1 MPGGAHENMRGWSP
15 EEDGLL
21 LDLIQVHSRITP
33 HDSPKPPDLGL
44 PAGAW
49 FFPMGVWACLT
60 PVRTES
66 SRGRRNRA
74 SAGN

>member
-21 LDLIQVHSRITP
+21 LDLIQVHSRTNP

-49 FFPMGVWACLT
+49 FFPMGVWA
-60 PVRTES
+60 
-66 SRGRRNRA
+66 
-74 SAGN
+74 